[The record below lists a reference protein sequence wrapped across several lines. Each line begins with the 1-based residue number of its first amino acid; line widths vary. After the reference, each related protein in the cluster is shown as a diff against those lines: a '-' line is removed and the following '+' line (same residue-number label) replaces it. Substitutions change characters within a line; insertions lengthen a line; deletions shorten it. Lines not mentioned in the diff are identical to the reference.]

1 MAGWSSVVLDAV
13 SAPWDHVVSAFLGHL
28 VLWIVWM
35 PSLYSA
41 MDCLDCRFASR
52 LLGIFVSRLR
62 IRPLKPLACVVL
74 SGCAGSDGQ
83 TVSLFPAG
91 LRLSLAFSKAVS
103 LVQISCLRLKKK
115 KNNNNK
121 LLNAS
126 PGWSFYECKANSF
139 PRCWAGKGE
148 PWYSV
153 FLWGHIWESG
163 LAMWPNVKISWNVGI
178 HYLWQRVLLALLWS
192 SRPCLFRG
200 TGRIYWFHTCA
211 SLLEKMLDL
220 TSHPPHPLTG
230 PWQET
235 PVAEWLQAFSPSSP
249 MGTLREGTHSETV
262 RSQSSIP
269 LFRPSESLH
278 FFLSLG
284 KVIPCMQS
292 SPG

>member
-13 SAPWDHVVSAFLGHL
+13 SAPWNHVVSAFLGHL

-115 KNNNNK
+115 RTTTTNYWMPLLVEASMSAK
-121 LLNAS
+121 LTVSHAVEQEKGS
-126 PGWSFYECKANSF
+126 HGIVFSFE
-139 PRCWAGKGE
+139 
-148 PWYSV
+148 
-153 FLWGHIWESG
+153 
-163 LAMWPNVKISWNVGI
+163 GI
-178 HYLWQRVLLALLWS
+178 FGNRV
-192 SRPCLFRG
+192 
-200 TGRIYWFHTCA
+200 
-211 SLLEKMLDL
+211 
-220 TSHPPHPLTG
+220 
-230 PWQET
+230 
-235 PVAEWLQAFSPSSP
+235 
-249 MGTLREGTHSETV
+249 
-262 RSQSSIP
+262 
-269 LFRPSESLH
+269 
-278 FFLSLG
+278 
-284 KVIPCMQS
+284 
-292 SPG
+292 